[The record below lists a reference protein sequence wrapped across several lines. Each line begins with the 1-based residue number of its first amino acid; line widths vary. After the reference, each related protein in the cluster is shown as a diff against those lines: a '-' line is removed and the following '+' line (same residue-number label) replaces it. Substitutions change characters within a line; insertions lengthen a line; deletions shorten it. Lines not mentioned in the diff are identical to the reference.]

1 MAGKK
6 TSAIDGFIKKAKKW
20 NEEMSLLREI
30 LLETDL
36 TETAKWMHPCY
47 MYEESNLIIIQDF
60 KNYCALMFIKGV
72 LMEDPHQLLHPV
84 GQSASSRQ
92 LRFTD
97 VKTIEEQKDIIDLY
111 IQEAIRVE
119 KSGEKVPETSLDSLD
134 FPQELL
140 DRFEEDPD
148 YEEAFN
154 KLTPGRQKA
163 YIFHFNKAKKTETR
177 VSRIEK
183 ALPDIQKGL
192 GPNGR

>member
-1 MAGKK
+1 MAGKR

-20 NEEMSLLREI
+20 NEEMSLLRDI
-30 LLETDL
+30 LLEADL

-47 MYEESNLIIIQDF
+47 MYEESNMIIIQDF
-60 KNYCALMFIKGV
+60 KDYCALMFIKGV

-97 VKTIEEQKDIIDLY
+97 VKTIEEQKDIINLY
-111 IQEAIRVE
+111 IQEAVRVE
-119 KSGEKVPETSLDSLD
+119 KSGEKVPETTLDSLD

-140 DRFEEDPD
+140 DKFEEDPD

-154 KLTPGRQKA
+154 KLTQGRQKA
-163 YIFHFNKAKKTETR
+163 YVFHFNKAKKSETR